1 MLITLNPHSTFK
13 EFFTEKEYKV
23 EINSYYDIEFYLQGA
38 HPRFKHYI
46 SKIKQGECQESF
58 TYVTE
63 DFKVK
68 CGRNFL
74 KIEVIQKEGKS
85 PMTVMDYL
93 NGNKIKIFS
102 FS

>member
-1 MLITLNPHSTFK
+1 MLGQILNSK
-13 EFFTEKEYKV
+13 SRIKILKASIIDEDDSLKKKYNV
-23 EINSYYDIEFYLQGA
+23 GDI
-38 HPRFKHYI
+38 
-46 SKIKQGECQESF
+46 
-58 TYVTE
+58 TE

-85 PMTVMDYL
+85 PMAVMDYL
-93 NGNKIKIFS
+93 NGNKISTSS